1 MRAVIYA
8 RYSTDHQREASV
20 EDQVR
25 VCKERIAREG
35 WELVQIFHDRALSGA
50 TTLRPGYQALMEA
63 AREGGFDVVI
73 AEALDRL
80 SRDQEDVAALFKRL
94 RFAGIK
100 IVTLSEG
107 EVSELHVGLKGTMN
121 ALFLRD
127 LAAKTHR
134 GLRGRVEAGRSG
146 GGNSYGYSVV
156 RRLGA
161 DGQPVIGERE
171 IATTEAEVVRRIFRE
186 YAAGR
191 SPKAIALK
199 LNAEAIAA
207 PRGGAWSPS
216 SINGNRKR
224 GTGILNNPLYIG
236 QLSWNRLTYMK
247 DPETGRRRSR
257 ARPEGEMIVTDVPDL
272 RIIDQP
278 LWEQVK
284 QRQETLDRRA
294 SSDAGDTPFWSKQR
308 PRYLFS
314 GLMRCGVCGGG
325 FSKIS
330 AQHFGCSSARNKG
343 DTVCTNRRAIRC
355 DELENMVLAAL
366 RERLMDPTVFK
377 AFVQEFTA
385 EWNRLQGNNA
395 AEQDARAS
403 ELTRIRHQTDRLVD
417 ALANGTPP
425 AAVNDRLIAL
435 EARRIAL
442 EAEIATTQAPAP
454 RLHPNL
460 AELYRQRVA
469 ELAAA
474 LRAEDADHARSVIRG
489 LVEEIRLLPEGGRH
503 RIEVR
508 GELGA
513 ILRLSEAANAV
524 ETEVQ
529 IKMVAGTGFEPVT
542 FRL

>member
-1 MRAVIYA
+1 
-8 RYSTDHQREASV
+8 
-20 EDQVR
+20 
-25 VCKERIAREG
+25 
-35 WELVQIFHDRALSGA
+35 
-50 TTLRPGYQALMEA
+50 
-63 AREGGFDVVI
+63 
-73 AEALDRL
+73 
-80 SRDQEDVAALFKRL
+80 
-94 RFAGIK
+94 
-100 IVTLSEG
+100 
-107 EVSELHVGLKGTMN
+107 
-121 ALFLRD
+121 
-127 LAAKTHR
+127 
-134 GLRGRVEAGRSG
+134 
-146 GGNSYGYSVV
+146 
-156 RRLGA
+156 
-161 DGQPVIGERE
+161 
-171 IATTEAEVVRRIFRE
+171 
-186 YAAGR
+186 
-191 SPKAIALK
+191 
-199 LNAEAIAA
+199 
-207 PRGGAWSPS
+207 
-216 SINGNRKR
+216 
-224 GTGILNNPLYIG
+224 
-236 QLSWNRLTYMK
+236 MK

-272 RIIDQP
+272 RIIAQP

-385 EWNRLQGNNA
+385 EWNRLQGNTA

-403 ELTRIRHQTDRLVD
+403 GLTRIRHQIDRLVD

-489 LVEEIRLLPEGGRH
+489 LVEEIRLLPEGDRH

-513 ILRLSEAANAV
+513 ILRLSEAANAA

-529 IKMVAGTGFEPVT
+529 IKMVAGMRNHLDLLLHG
-542 FRL
+542 